1 MSRSSLS
8 RNSARGRLIMSPPG
22 HRKSAPFRKNKGALP
37 RPAAAAAPAAAK
49 AGERIAKAIARAGL
63 ASRREAEQWI
73 AEGRVAVNGDV
84 IKSPAL
90 NISSSDRVAV
100 DGKPLPTRERTRL
113 FLYHK
118 RRGLLTT
125 RSDPQGRPTIFDAL
139 AADLPRLISIG
150 RLDLN
155 TEG

>member
-8 RNSARGRLIMSPPG
+8 RNSATASLIMSQASY
-22 HRKSAPFRKNKGALP
+22 HKSTPAKKPKSALP
-37 RPAAAAAPAAAK
+37 RRAAPDAAASEK
-49 AGERIAKAIARAGL
+49 SGERIAKVIARAGL

-100 DGKPLPTRERTRL
+100 DGKP
-113 FLYHK
+113 
-118 RRGLLTT
+118 
-125 RSDPQGRPTIFDAL
+125 
-139 AADLPRLISIG
+139 
-150 RLDLN
+150 
-155 TEG
+155 